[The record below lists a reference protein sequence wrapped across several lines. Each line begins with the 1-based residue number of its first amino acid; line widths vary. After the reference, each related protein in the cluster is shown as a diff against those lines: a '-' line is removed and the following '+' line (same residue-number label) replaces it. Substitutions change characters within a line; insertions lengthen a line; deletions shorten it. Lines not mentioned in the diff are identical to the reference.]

1 MNVGLGITGPRAS
14 CPWLRTPHWV
24 RPVGNCKS
32 WRWQLYVKS
41 GDVIQPSRGD
51 GSIVPVCPH
60 LYAAGSGESDGL
72 AKRFDIIALSGMFRL
87 MPLGGIGLWNH
98 LA

>member
-1 MNVGLGITGPRAS
+1 MTDPRADS
-14 CPWLRTPHWV
+14 ALRVATGFV
-24 RPVGNCKS
+24 GPVS
-32 WRWQLYVKS
+32 
-41 GDVIQPSRGD
+41 
-51 GSIVPVCPH
+51 PH

-72 AKRFDIIALSGMFRL
+72 VKRFDIAALGGMLRL

>member
-1 MNVGLGITGPRAS
+1 MTAIERRCPRAS
-14 CPWLRTPHWV
+14 PDPLRSSGMCDD
-24 RPVGNCKS
+24 RP
-32 WRWQLYVKS
+32 KS
-41 GDVIQPSRGD
+41 GLRPQGATGFVG
-51 GSIVPVCPH
+51 PVCPH

-72 AKRFDIIALSGMFRL
+72 AKRFVIIVLGGKFRL